1 MRGFRWRMV
10 FWENLLQ
17 RGDSMFLVKDLGI
30 EVGVGVVGE
39 DGERRR
45 SSFEVN
51 LVPFLINGC
60 FSRTGSF
67 TSNFLN
73 LFFSTVSLKIPPKNY
88 CTNPCLRPT
97 SAFSRISSLLCCMTL

>member
-1 MRGFRWRMV
+1 MV

-17 RGDSMFLVKDLGI
+17 RGDSMFLVKDLGR

-73 LFFSTVSLKIPPKNY
+73 LFFSTDSLKMPPKNY
-88 CTNPCLRPT
+88 CTTPSLLPT
-97 SAFSRISSLLCCMTL
+97 SAFSHISCLLYYITL